1 MTLQSDKIFSGV
13 EHADARSLLYATGH
27 LPENIGKKPLI
38 GVVNTFNEIVP
49 GHFHLRGIA
58 DAAKQGVL
66 MAGGI
71 PVEFPTIAICDGI
84 TMAHKGMMYPLPSRE
99 LIADSIESMTMAH
112 GLDGLVLVV
121 SCDKTVPGAMMAAAR
136 MNIPSVVIS
145 GGPMP
150 TGHYRGQVSD
160 YSACIETVG
169 RVHSGT
175 MTEAEQEEL
184 TQHCCPGCGSCSGM
198 FTANSMNCLAEALG
212 MALPGN
218 GTIPSYY
225 GERLGLAKRAGM
237 AAVNLVKEN
246 IRPRDILTEKAFEN
260 AIRVDMAIAGSTNT
274 TLHLPAIANE
284 LGLKLPLKKFDE
296 ISRATPNLCH
306 ISPNGQHHMDDL
318 YRAGGIYA
326 VMHELDKRGLID
338 RSCLTVAGK
347 TLGELLPGHEVTDY
361 QVIHP
366 IDRPY
371 SPQGGLAVLFG
382 NLAPMGC
389 VVKAAAVSEKMM
401 KHTGTARVFSYM
413 EDATQA
419 ILSGKIVP
427 GDMVVIKYE
436 GPKGGPGMR
445 EMLSPTA
452 AIVGAGL
459 GETVSLLTDGRFSGA
474 TRGAAIGHVSPEAME
489 GGVFAVIEDGDRIT
503 VDIPNRSISL
513 NVDEETLSKRLA
525 AWKQPPLKVKAGY
538 LVKYCK
544 TVSSAATGAV
554 TTEYAEGA
562 FDR

>member
-1 MTLQSDKIFSGV
+1 MLNSEKIYTGV

-27 LPENIGKKPLI
+27 LQENIGKKPLI

-121 SCDKTVPGAMMAAAR
+121 SCDKTVPGAIMAAAR
-136 MNIPSVVIS
+136 MNIPAVVIS

-150 TGHYRGQVSD
+150 TGHYKGDVSD

-169 RVHSGT
+169 KVRNGD

-212 MALPGN
+212 IALPGN

-225 GERLGLAKRAGM
+225 GERLALAKRAGM
-237 AAVNLVKEN
+237 NAVRQVIEN
-246 IRPRDILTEKAFEN
+246 VRPRDIITEKALEN

-284 LGLKLPLKKFDE
+284 LGISLPLKKFDE
-296 ISRATPNLCH
+296 ISLQTPNLCK
-306 ISPNGQHHMDDL
+306 ISPNGHHHMDDL

-326 VMHELDKRGLID
+326 VMSELNKANLIHTD
-338 RSCLTVAGK
+338 CLTVSGK
-347 TLGELLPGHEVTDY
+347 TVGEQLEGCSVKDY
-361 QVIHP
+361 SVIHH
-366 IDRPY
+366 IEEPY
-371 SPQGGLAVLFG
+371 SKQGGLAVLYG
-382 NLAPMGC
+382 NLAPQGC
-389 VVKAAAVSEKMM
+389 VVKAAAVCDAMM
-401 KHTGTARVFSYM
+401 KHTGRARVFWYM
-413 EDATQA
+413 EEAAQA
-419 ILSGKIVP
+419 ILDGKIVP

-452 AIVGAGL
+452 AIVGKGL

-489 GGVFAVIEDGDRIT
+489 GGVFSVIEDGDTIT
-503 VDIPNRSISL
+503 VDIPNRTINL
-513 NVDEETLSKRLA
+513 NVDQAEIDRRIAEWKR
-525 AWKQPPLKVKAGY
+525 PPLKVKSGY
-538 LVKYCK
+538 LVKYCNS
-544 TVSSAATGAV
+544 VSSAASGAV
-554 TTEYAEGA
+554 TTKFCEGA
-562 FDR
+562 V

>member
-1 MTLQSDKIFSGV
+1 MLNSEKIYTGV

-27 LPENIGKKPLI
+27 LQENIGKKPLI

-121 SCDKTVPGAMMAAAR
+121 SCDKTVPGAIMAAAR
-136 MNIPSVVIS
+136 MNIPAVVIS

-150 TGHYRGQVSD
+150 TGHYKGDVSD

-169 RVHSGT
+169 KVRNGD

-212 MALPGN
+212 IALPGN

-225 GERLGLAKRAGM
+225 GERLALAKRAGM
-237 AAVNLVKEN
+237 NAVRQVIEN
-246 IRPRDILTEKAFEN
+246 VRPRDIITEKALEN

-284 LGLKLPLKKFDE
+284 LGISLPLKKFDE
-296 ISRATPNLCH
+296 ISLQTPNLCK
-306 ISPNGQHHMDDL
+306 ISPNGHHHMDDL

-326 VMHELDKRGLID
+326 VMSELNKANLIHTD
-338 RSCLTVAGK
+338 CLTVSGK
-347 TLGELLPGHEVTDY
+347 TVGEQLEGYSVKDY
-361 QVIHP
+361 SVIHH
-366 IDRPY
+366 IEEPY
-371 SPQGGLAVLFG
+371 SKHGGLAVLYG
-382 NLAPMGC
+382 NLAPQGC
-389 VVKAAAVSEKMM
+389 VVKAAAVCDAMM
-401 KHTGTARVFSYM
+401 KHTGRARVFWYM
-413 EDATQA
+413 EEAAQA
-419 ILSGKIVP
+419 ILDGKIVP

-452 AIVGAGL
+452 AIVGKGL

-489 GGVFAVIEDGDRIT
+489 GGVFSVIEDGDTIT
-503 VDIPNRSISL
+503 VDIPNRTINL
-513 NVDEETLSKRLA
+513 NVDQAEIDRRIAEWKR
-525 AWKQPPLKVKAGY
+525 PPLKVKSGY
-538 LVKYCK
+538 LVKYCNS
-544 TVSSAATGAV
+544 VSSAASGAV
-554 TTEYAEGA
+554 TTKFCEGA
-562 FDR
+562 F

>member
-1 MTLQSDKIFSGV
+1 MLNSEKIYTGV

-27 LPENIGKKPLI
+27 LQENIGKKPLI

-121 SCDKTVPGAMMAAAR
+121 SCDKTVPGAIMAAAR
-136 MNIPSVVIS
+136 MNIPAVVIS

-150 TGHYRGQVSD
+150 TGHYKGDVSD

-169 RVHSGT
+169 KVRNGD

-212 MALPGN
+212 IALPGN

-225 GERLGLAKRAGM
+225 GERLALAKRAGM
-237 AAVNLVKEN
+237 NAVRQVIEN
-246 IRPRDILTEKAFEN
+246 VRPRDIITEKALEN

-284 LGLKLPLKKFDE
+284 LGISLPLKKFDE
-296 ISRATPNLCH
+296 ISLQTPNLCK
-306 ISPNGQHHMDDL
+306 ISPNGHHHMDDL

-326 VMHELDKRGLID
+326 VMSELNKANLIHTD
-338 RSCLTVAGK
+338 CLTVSGK
-347 TLGELLPGHEVTDY
+347 TVGEQLEGCSVKDY
-361 QVIHP
+361 SVIHP
-366 IDRPY
+366 IEEPY
-371 SPQGGLAVLFG
+371 SKHGGLAVLYG
-382 NLAPMGC
+382 NLAPQGC
-389 VVKAAAVSEKMM
+389 VVKAAAVCDAMM
-401 KHTGTARVFSYM
+401 KHTGRARVFWYM
-413 EDATQA
+413 EEAAQA
-419 ILSGKIVP
+419 ILDGKIVP

-452 AIVGAGL
+452 AIVGKGL

-489 GGVFAVIEDGDRIT
+489 GGVFSVIEDGDTIT
-503 VDIPNRSISL
+503 VDIPNRTINL
-513 NVDEETLSKRLA
+513 NVDQAEIDRRIAEWKR
-525 AWKQPPLKVKAGY
+525 PPLKVKSGY
-538 LVKYCK
+538 LVKYCNS
-544 TVSSAATGAV
+544 VSSAASGAV
-554 TTEYAEGA
+554 TTKFCEGA
-562 FDR
+562 F

>member
-1 MTLQSDKIFSGV
+1 MLNSEKIYTGV

-27 LPENIGKKPLI
+27 LQENIGKKPLI

-121 SCDKTVPGAMMAAAR
+121 SCDKTVPGAIMAAAR
-136 MNIPSVVIS
+136 MNIPAVVIS

-150 TGHYRGQVSD
+150 TGHYKGDVSD

-169 RVHSGT
+169 KVRNGD

-212 MALPGN
+212 IALPGN

-225 GERLGLAKRAGM
+225 GERLALAKRAGM
-237 AAVNLVKEN
+237 NAVRQVIEN
-246 IRPRDILTEKAFEN
+246 VRPRDIITEKALEN

-284 LGLKLPLKKFDE
+284 LGISLPLKKFDG
-296 ISRATPNLCH
+296 ISLQTPNLCK
-306 ISPNGQHHMDDL
+306 ISPNGHHHMDDL

-326 VMHELDKRGLID
+326 VMSELDKANLIHTD
-338 RSCLTVAGK
+338 CLTVSGK
-347 TLGELLPGHEVTDY
+347 TVGEQLEGCSVKDY
-361 QVIHP
+361 SVIHH
-366 IDRPY
+366 IEEPY
-371 SPQGGLAVLFG
+371 SKHGGLAVLYG
-382 NLAPMGC
+382 NLAPQGC
-389 VVKAAAVSEKMM
+389 VVKAAAVCDAMM
-401 KHTGTARVFSYM
+401 KHTGRARVFWYM
-413 EDATQA
+413 EEAAQA
-419 ILSGKIVP
+419 ILDGKIVP

-452 AIVGAGL
+452 AIVGKGL

-489 GGVFAVIEDGDRIT
+489 GGVFSVIEDGDTIT
-503 VDIPNRSISL
+503 VDIPNRTINL
-513 NVDEETLSKRLA
+513 NVDQAEIDRRIAEWKR
-525 AWKQPPLKVKAGY
+525 PPLKVKSGY
-538 LVKYCK
+538 LVKYCNS
-544 TVSSAATGAV
+544 VSSAASGAV
-554 TTEYAEGA
+554 TTKFCEGA
-562 FDR
+562 F

>member
-1 MTLQSDKIFSGV
+1 MLNSEKIYTGV

-27 LPENIGKKPLI
+27 LQENIGKKPLI

-121 SCDKTVPGAMMAAAR
+121 SCDKTVPGAIMAAAR
-136 MNIPSVVIS
+136 MNIPAVVIS

-150 TGHYRGQVSD
+150 TGHYKGDVSD

-169 RVHSGT
+169 KVRNGD

-212 MALPGN
+212 IALPGN

-225 GERLGLAKRAGM
+225 GERLALAKRAGM
-237 AAVNLVKEN
+237 NAVRQVIEN
-246 IRPRDILTEKAFEN
+246 VRPRDIITEKALEN

-284 LGLKLPLKKFDE
+284 LGISLPLKKFDE
-296 ISRATPNLCH
+296 ISLQTPNLCK
-306 ISPNGQHHMDDL
+306 ISPNGHHHMDDL

-326 VMHELDKRGLID
+326 VMSELNKANLIHTD
-338 RSCLTVAGK
+338 CLTVSGK
-347 TLGELLPGHEVTDY
+347 TVGEQLEGCSVKDY
-361 QVIHP
+361 SVIHH
-366 IDRPY
+366 IEEPY
-371 SPQGGLAVLFG
+371 SKHGGLAVLYG
-382 NLAPMGC
+382 NLAPQGC
-389 VVKAAAVSEKMM
+389 VVKAAAVCDAMM
-401 KHTGTARVFSYM
+401 KHTGRARVFWYM
-413 EDATQA
+413 EEAAQA
-419 ILSGKIVP
+419 ILDGKIAP

-452 AIVGAGL
+452 AIVGKGL

-489 GGVFAVIEDGDRIT
+489 GGVFSVIEDGDTIT
-503 VDIPNRSISL
+503 VDIPNRTINL
-513 NVDEETLSKRLA
+513 NVDQAEIDRRIAEWKR
-525 AWKQPPLKVKAGY
+525 PPLKVKSGY
-538 LVKYCK
+538 LVKYCNS
-544 TVSSAATGAV
+544 VSSAASGAV
-554 TTEYAEGA
+554 TTKFCEGA
-562 FDR
+562 F

>member
-1 MTLQSDKIFSGV
+1 MLKSEKIYCGV

-27 LPENIGKKPLI
+27 LAENIGRKPLI

-66 MAGGI
+66 MGGGV
-71 PVEFPTIAICDGI
+71 PVEFPAIAICDGI

-99 LIADSIESMTMAH
+99 LIADSIESMAMAH
-112 GLDGLVLVV
+112 ALDGLVLVV
-121 SCDKTVPGAMMAAAR
+121 SCDKTVPGALMAAAR
-136 MNIPSVVIS
+136 LNIPSIVVS

-150 TGHYRGQVSD
+150 TGHYRGEVSD

-169 RVHSGT
+169 KVHNGD
-175 MTEAEQEEL
+175 MTPEEQEEL

-198 FTANSMNCLAEALG
+198 FTANSMNCLSEALG

-225 GERLGLAKRAGM
+225 GERLALAKRAGM
-237 AAVNLVKEN
+237 RVVKLVEENL
-246 IRPRDILTEKAFEN
+246 RPRDIMTEAAFAN
-260 AIRVDMAIAGSTNT
+260 AIHVDMAIAGSTNT

-284 LGLKLPLKKFDE
+284 LGIPLPLKKFDE
-296 ISRATPNLCH
+296 ISKTTPNLCH
-306 ISPNGQHHMDDL
+306 ISPNGVHHMDDL

-326 VMHELDKRGLID
+326 VMHELNKKEGMLDT
-338 RSCLTVAGK
+338 SVMTVAGK
-347 TLGELLPGHEVTDY
+347 TLGELLPGHDVRDY
-361 QVIHP
+361 KVIRP
-366 IDRPY
+366 IDDPY
-371 SPQGGLAVLFG
+371 SVQGGLAVLFG

-389 VVKAAAVSEKMM
+389 VVKAAAVAEKMM
-401 KHTGTARVFSYM
+401 KHTGRARVFYYM

-419 ILSGKIVP
+419 IKC
-427 GDMVVIKYE
+427 E

-452 AIVGAGL
+452 AIVGKGL

-489 GGVFAVIEDGDRIT
+489 GGVFAVIEDGDTIT
-503 VDIPNRSISL
+503 VDIPNRTITL
-513 NVDEETLSKRLA
+513 NVDDETLAKRQA
-525 AWKQPPLKVKAGY
+525 EWKRPPLKVKSGY
-538 LVKYCK
+538 LVKYCNS
-544 TVSSAATGAV
+544 VSSAANGAV
-554 TTEYAEGA
+554 TTTYCEGA
-562 FDR
+562 F

>member
-1 MTLQSDKIFSGV
+1 MLNSEKIYSGV

-27 LPENIGKKPLI
+27 LQENIGRKPLI

-66 MAGGI
+66 MAGGV

-121 SCDKTVPGAMMAAAR
+121 SCDKTIPGALMAAAR
-136 MNIPSVVIS
+136 MNIPAVVIS

-150 TGHYRGQVSD
+150 TGHYNGDVSD

-169 RVHSGT
+169 KVHNGD
-175 MTEAEQEEL
+175 MTPDEQEEL

-225 GERLGLAKRAGM
+225 GERLALAKRAGM
-237 AAVNLVKEN
+237 NAVRMVLEN
-246 IRPRDILTEKAFEN
+246 VRPSDILTEKAFEN

-284 LGLKLPLKKFDE
+284 LGLKLPLKFFDE
-296 ISRATPNLCH
+296 ISRQTPNLCH
-306 ISPNGQHHMDDL
+306 ISPNGHHHMDDL

-326 VMHELDKRGLID
+326 VMNELSKKGFID
-338 RSCLTVAGK
+338 GSCLTVSGK
-347 TLGELLPGHEVTDY
+347 TLGEELPAHTVKDHD
-361 QVIHP
+361 VIHSV
-366 IDRPY
+366 DAPY
-371 SPQGGLAVLFG
+371 SKQGGLAVLFG

-389 VVKAAAVSEKMM
+389 VVKAAAVCERMM
-401 KHTGTARVFSYM
+401 VHTGRARVFSYM
-413 EDATQA
+413 EDAANA
-419 ILSGKIVP
+419 ILDGKIVP

-452 AIVGAGL
+452 AIVGKGL

-489 GGVFAVIEDGDRIT
+489 GGVFAVIEDGDTIT
-503 VDIPNRSISL
+503 VDIPNRSINL
-513 NVDEETLSKRLA
+513 NVDEATIKARIA
-525 AWKQPPLKVKAGY
+525 AWKQPPLKVKSGY

-544 TVSSAATGAV
+544 SVSSAATGAI
-554 TTEYAEGA
+554 TTEYCEGA
-562 FDR
+562 F

>member
-1 MTLQSDKIFSGV
+1 MLNSEKIFSGV

-27 LPENIGKKPLI
+27 LQENIGKKPLI

-66 MAGGI
+66 MGGGV

-121 SCDKTVPGAMMAAAR
+121 SCDKTVPGAIMAAAR
-136 MNIPSVVIS
+136 MNIPAIVVS

-150 TGHYRGQVSD
+150 TGHYAGDVSD

-169 RVHSGT
+169 KVHNGD
-175 MTEAEQEEL
+175 MTPEEQEEL
-184 TQHCCPGCGSCSGM
+184 TLHCCPGCGSCSGM

-225 GERLGLAKRAGM
+225 GERLAMAKHAGM
-237 AAVNLVKEN
+237 CAVELVKNN

-284 LGLKLPLKKFDE
+284 LGIKLPLKKFDE
-296 ISRATPNLCH
+296 ISLSTPNLCH
-306 ISPNGQHHMDDL
+306 ISPNGHHHMDDL
-318 YRAGGIYA
+318 YFAGGIYS
-326 VMHELDKRGLID
+326 VMHELNRSGLID
-338 RSCLTVAGK
+338 TSCLTVAGK
-347 TLGELLPGHEVTDY
+347 TIGELLPGHEVRNYD
-361 QVIHP
+361 VIRH
-366 IDRPY
+366 IDAPY
-371 SPQGGLAVLFG
+371 SKQGGLAVLFG

-389 VVKAAAVSEKMM
+389 VVKAAAVCERMM
-401 KHTGTARVFSYM
+401 KHTGRARVFYYM

-419 ILSGKIVP
+419 ILNGEIVP
-427 GDMVVIKYE
+427 GDMVVIKCE

-452 AIVGAGL
+452 AIVGKGL

-489 GGVFAVIEDGDRIT
+489 GGVFAVIEDGDTIT
-503 VDIPNRSISL
+503 VDIPNRTINL
-513 NVDEETLSKRLA
+513 NVDEATIAKRVA
-525 AWKQPPLKVKAGY
+525 EWKQPPLKVKSGY

-544 TVSSAATGAV
+544 SVSSAATGAV
-554 TTEYAEGA
+554 TTSYCEGA
-562 FDR
+562 FF

>member
-1 MTLQSDKIFSGV
+1 MLNSEKIFSGV

-27 LPENIGKKPLI
+27 LQENIGKKPLV

-49 GHFHLRGIA
+49 GHFHLRGVA

-66 MAGGI
+66 MAGGV

-121 SCDKTVPGAMMAAAR
+121 SCDKTIPGALMAAAR
-136 MNIPSVVIS
+136 MNIPAIVIS

-150 TGHYRGQVSD
+150 TGHYQGQVSD

-169 RVHSGT
+169 KVHNGDMS
-175 MTEAEQEEL
+175 EAEQEEL
-184 TQHCCPGCGSCSGM
+184 TLHCCPGCGSCSGM

-225 GERLGLAKRAGM
+225 GERLALAKRAGIR
-237 AAVNLVKEN
+237 AVELIKSGL
-246 IRPRDILTEKAFEN
+246 RPRDIMTDEAFEN

-284 LGLKLPLKKFDE
+284 LGLELPLKKFDE
-296 ISRATPNLCH
+296 ISLSTPNLCH
-306 ISPNGQHHMDDL
+306 ISPNGHHHMDDL
-318 YRAGGIYA
+318 YHAGGIYA
-326 VMHELDKRGLID
+326 VMHELDRKALLHTG
-338 RSCLTVAGK
+338 CLTVAGK
-347 TLGELLPGHEVTDY
+347 TLGELLPGHQVRDY
-361 QVIHP
+361 SVIRH
-366 IDRPY
+366 IDEPY

-389 VVKAAAVSEKMM
+389 VVKAAAVCPQMM
-401 KHTGTARVFSYM
+401 SHSGRARVFNYM

-419 ILSGKIVP
+419 ILDGYIVP
-427 GDMVVIKYE
+427 GDMVVIKCE

-452 AIVGAGL
+452 AIVGKGL

-489 GGVFAVIEDGDRIT
+489 GGVFAVIEEGDTIT
-503 VDIPNRSISL
+503 VDIPNRSINL
-513 NVDEETLSKRLA
+513 NVDEETIAGRIA
-525 AWKQPPLKVKAGY
+525 AWRQPPLKVKSGY
-538 LVKYCK
+538 LVKYARS
-544 TVSSAATGAV
+544 VSSAATGAV
-554 TTEYAEGA
+554 TTSYCEGA
-562 FDR
+562 F

>member
-1 MTLQSDKIFSGV
+1 MLKSEKIYSGV

-27 LPENIGKKPLI
+27 LQENIGRKPLI

-66 MAGGI
+66 MAGGV

-121 SCDKTVPGAMMAAAR
+121 SCDKTIPGALMAAAR
-136 MNIPSVVIS
+136 MNIPAIVIS

-150 TGHYRGQVSD
+150 TGHYNGDVSD

-169 RVHSGT
+169 KVHNGD
-175 MTEAEQEEL
+175 MTPEEQEEL

-225 GERLGLAKRAGM
+225 GERLALAKRAGM
-237 AAVNLVKEN
+237 NAVRMVVEN
-246 IRPRDILTEKAFEN
+246 VRPSDILTEKAFEN

-296 ISRATPNLCH
+296 ISRQTPNLCH
-306 ISPNGQHHMDDL
+306 ISPNGHHHMDDL

-326 VMHELDKRGLID
+326 VMNELNKRGFID
-338 RSCLTVAGK
+338 TTCMTVAGK
-347 TLGELLPGHEVTDY
+347 TLGELIPAHPVKDY
-361 QVIHP
+361 DVIHS
-366 IDRPY
+366 IDAPY
-371 SPQGGLAVLFG
+371 SQQGGLAVLFG

-389 VVKAAAVSEKMM
+389 VVKAAAVCDKMM
-401 KHTGTARVFSYM
+401 VHTGRARVFHYM
-413 EDATQA
+413 EDAAQA
-419 ILSGKIVP
+419 ILDGKIVP

-452 AIVGAGL
+452 AIVGKGL

-489 GGVFAVIEDGDRIT
+489 GGVFAVIEDDDTIT
-503 VDIPNRSISL
+503 VDIPNRTINL
-513 NVDEETLSKRLA
+513 NVDKATINARIA
-525 AWKQPPLKVKAGY
+525 AWVQPPLKVKSGY

-544 TVSSAATGAV
+544 SVSSAATGAI
-554 TTEYAEGA
+554 TTEYCEGA
-562 FDR
+562 F

>member
-1 MTLQSDKIFSGV
+1 MLRSEKIYSGV
-13 EHADARSLLYATGH
+13 GHADARSLLYATGH
-27 LPENIGKKPLI
+27 LQETIGRKPLI

-49 GHFHLRGIA
+49 GHFHLRGIT

-66 MAGGI
+66 MAGGV

-121 SCDKTVPGAMMAAAR
+121 SCDKTIPGALMAAAR
-136 MNIPSVVIS
+136 MNIPSIVIS

-150 TGHYRGQVSD
+150 TGHYNGEVSD

-169 RVHSGT
+169 KVHNRD
-175 MTEAEQEEL
+175 MTPEEQEEL

-225 GERLGLAKRAGM
+225 GERLALAKRAGM
-237 AAVNLVKEN
+237 NAVRMVLEN
-246 IRPRDILTEKAFEN
+246 VRPSDILTGKAFEN

-296 ISRATPNLCH
+296 ISLQTPNLCH
-306 ISPNGQHHMDDL
+306 ISPNGHHHMDDL

-326 VMHELDKRGLID
+326 VMNELNKKGFID
-338 RSCLTVAGK
+338 GSCLTVSGK
-347 TLGELLPGHEVTDY
+347 TLAEELPAHPVKDY
-361 QVIHP
+361 DVIRN
-366 IDRPY
+366 IDAPY
-371 SPQGGLAVLFG
+371 SNQGGLAVLFG

-389 VVKAAAVSEKMM
+389 VVKAAAVCEKMM
-401 KHTGTARVFSYM
+401 VHTGRARVFDYM
-413 EDATQA
+413 EDATNA
-419 ILSGKIVP
+419 ILGGQIVP

-452 AIVGAGL
+452 AIVGKGL

-489 GGVFAVIEDGDRIT
+489 GGVFAVIEDGDTIT
-503 VDIPNRSISL
+503 VDIPNRSINL
-513 NVDEETLSKRLA
+513 NVDEAAIQARLA
-525 AWKQPPLKVKAGY
+525 AWKQPPLKVKSGY

-544 TVSSAATGAV
+544 SVSSAAAGAI
-554 TTEYAEGA
+554 TTEYCEGA
-562 FDR
+562 F

>member
-1 MTLQSDKIFSGV
+1 MLNSEKIYTGV

-27 LPENIGKKPLI
+27 LQENIGKNPLI

-121 SCDKTVPGAMMAAAR
+121 SCDKTVPGAIMAAAR
-136 MNIPSVVIS
+136 MNIPAVVIS

-150 TGHYRGQVSD
+150 TGHYKGDVSD

-169 RVHSGT
+169 KVRNGD

-212 MALPGN
+212 IALPGN

-225 GERLGLAKRAGM
+225 GERLALAKRAGM
-237 AAVNLVKEN
+237 NAVRQVIEN
-246 IRPRDILTEKAFEN
+246 VRPRDIITEKALEN

-284 LGLKLPLKKFDE
+284 LGISLPLKKFDE
-296 ISRATPNLCH
+296 ISLQTPNLCK
-306 ISPNGQHHMDDL
+306 ISPNGHHHMDDL

-326 VMHELDKRGLID
+326 VMSELNKANLIHTD
-338 RSCLTVAGK
+338 CLTVSGK
-347 TLGELLPGHEVTDY
+347 TVGEQLEGCSVKDY
-361 QVIHP
+361 SVIHH
-366 IDRPY
+366 IEEPY
-371 SPQGGLAVLFG
+371 SKQGGLAVLYG
-382 NLAPMGC
+382 NLAPQGC
-389 VVKAAAVSEKMM
+389 VVKAAAVCDAMM
-401 KHTGTARVFSYM
+401 KHTGRARVFWYM
-413 EDATQA
+413 EEAAQA
-419 ILSGKIVP
+419 ILDGKIVP

-452 AIVGAGL
+452 AIVGKGL

-489 GGVFAVIEDGDRIT
+489 GGVFSVIEDGDTIT
-503 VDIPNRSISL
+503 VDIPNRTINL
-513 NVDEETLSKRLA
+513 NVDQAEIDRRIAEWKR
-525 AWKQPPLKVKAGY
+525 PPLKVKSGY
-538 LVKYCK
+538 LVKYCNS
-544 TVSSAATGAV
+544 VSSAASGAV
-554 TTEYAEGA
+554 TTKFCEGA
-562 FDR
+562 F

>member
-1 MTLQSDKIFSGV
+1 MLKSEKIYSGV

-27 LPENIGKKPLI
+27 LQENIGRKPLI

-66 MAGGI
+66 MAGGV

-121 SCDKTVPGAMMAAAR
+121 SCDKTIPGALMAAAR
-136 MNIPSVVIS
+136 MNIPAIVIS

-150 TGHYRGQVSD
+150 TGHYNGDVSD

-169 RVHSGT
+169 KVHNGD
-175 MTEAEQEEL
+175 MTPEEQEEL

-225 GERLGLAKRAGM
+225 GERLALAKRAGM
-237 AAVNLVKEN
+237 NAVRMVVEN
-246 IRPRDILTEKAFEN
+246 VRPSDILTEKAFEN

-296 ISRATPNLCH
+296 ISRQTPNLCH
-306 ISPNGQHHMDDL
+306 ISPNGHHHMDDL

-326 VMHELDKRGLID
+326 VINELNKRGFID
-338 RSCLTVAGK
+338 TTCMTVAGK
-347 TLGELLPGHEVTDY
+347 TLGELIPAHPVKDY
-361 QVIHP
+361 DVIHS
-366 IDRPY
+366 IDAPY
-371 SPQGGLAVLFG
+371 SQQGGLAVLFG

-389 VVKAAAVSEKMM
+389 VVKAAAVCDKMM
-401 KHTGTARVFSYM
+401 VHTGRARVFHYM
-413 EDATQA
+413 EDAAQA
-419 ILSGKIVP
+419 ILDGKIVP

-452 AIVGAGL
+452 AIVGKGL

-489 GGVFAVIEDGDRIT
+489 GGVFAVIEDGDTIT
-503 VDIPNRSISL
+503 VDIPNRTINL
-513 NVDEETLSKRLA
+513 NVDEATINARIA
-525 AWKQPPLKVKAGY
+525 AWVQPSLKVKSGY

-544 TVSSAATGAV
+544 SVSSAATGAI
-554 TTEYAEGA
+554 TTEYCEGA
-562 FDR
+562 F

>member
-1 MTLQSDKIFSGV
+1 MLNSEKIYTGV

-27 LPENIGKKPLI
+27 LQENIGKKPLI

-121 SCDKTVPGAMMAAAR
+121 SCDKTVPGAIMAAAR
-136 MNIPSVVIS
+136 MNIPAVVIS

-150 TGHYRGQVSD
+150 TGHYKGDVSD

-169 RVHSGT
+169 KVRNGD

-212 MALPGN
+212 IALPGN

-225 GERLGLAKRAGM
+225 GERLALAKRAGM
-237 AAVNLVKEN
+237 NAVRQVIEN
-246 IRPRDILTEKAFEN
+246 VRPRDIITEKALEN

-284 LGLKLPLKKFDE
+284 LGISLPLKKFDE
-296 ISRATPNLCH
+296 ISLQTPNLCK
-306 ISPNGQHHMDDL
+306 ISPNGHHHMDDL

-326 VMHELDKRGLID
+326 VMSELNKANLIHTD
-338 RSCLTVAGK
+338 CLTVSGK
-347 TLGELLPGHEVTDY
+347 TVGEQLEGCSVKDY
-361 QVIHP
+361 SVIHH
-366 IDRPY
+366 IEEPY
-371 SPQGGLAVLFG
+371 SKHGGLAVLYG
-382 NLAPMGC
+382 NLAPQGC
-389 VVKAAAVSEKMM
+389 VVKAAAVCDAMM
-401 KHTGTARVFSYM
+401 KHTGRARVFWYM
-413 EDATQA
+413 EEAAQA
-419 ILSGKIVP
+419 ILDGKIVP

-452 AIVGAGL
+452 AIVGKGL

-489 GGVFAVIEDGDRIT
+489 GGVFSVIEDGDTIT
-503 VDIPNRSISL
+503 VDIPNRTINL
-513 NVDEETLSKRLA
+513 NVDQAEIDRRIAEWKR
-525 AWKQPPLKVKAGY
+525 PPLKVKSGY
-538 LVKYCK
+538 LVKYCNS
-544 TVSSAATGAV
+544 VSSAASGAV
-554 TTEYAEGA
+554 TTKFCEGT
-562 FDR
+562 F

>member
-1 MTLQSDKIFSGV
+1 MLNSEKIYSGV

-27 LPENIGKKPLI
+27 LQENIGRKPLI

-66 MAGGI
+66 MAGGV

-121 SCDKTVPGAMMAAAR
+121 SCDKTIPGALMAAAR
-136 MNIPSVVIS
+136 MNIPAIVIS

-150 TGHYRGQVSD
+150 TGHYNGDVSD

-169 RVHSGT
+169 KVHNGD
-175 MTEAEQEEL
+175 MTPEQQEEL

-225 GERLGLAKRAGM
+225 GERLALAKRAGM
-237 AAVNLVKEN
+237 NAVRMVMEN
-246 IRPRDILTEKAFEN
+246 VRPSDILTEKAFEN

-284 LGLKLPLKKFDE
+284 LGLKLPLKLFDE
-296 ISRATPNLCH
+296 ISRQTPNLCH
-306 ISPNGQHHMDDL
+306 ISPNGHHHMDDL

-326 VMHELDKRGLID
+326 VMNELSKNGFID
-338 RSCLTVAGK
+338 GSCLTVSGK
-347 TLGELLPGHEVTDY
+347 TLGDELPAHTVKDY
-361 QVIHP
+361 DVIHS
-366 IDRPY
+366 IDAPY
-371 SPQGGLAVLFG
+371 SKQGGLAVLFG

-389 VVKAAAVSEKMM
+389 VVKAAAVCEKMM
-401 KHTGTARVFSYM
+401 VHTGRARVFSYM
-413 EDATQA
+413 EDAANA
-419 ILSGKIVP
+419 ILDGKITA

-452 AIVGAGL
+452 AIVGKGL

-489 GGVFAVIEDGDRIT
+489 GGVFAVIEDGDTIT
-503 VDIPNRSISL
+503 VDIPNRTINL
-513 NVDEETLSKRLA
+513 NVDEATINARIA
-525 AWKQPPLKVKAGY
+525 AWKQPPLKVKSGY

-544 TVSSAATGAV
+544 SVSSAATGAI
-554 TTEYAEGA
+554 TTEYCEGA
-562 FDR
+562 F

>member
-1 MTLQSDKIFSGV
+1 MLNSEKIYCGV
-13 EHADARSLLYATGH
+13 EHADAHSLLYATGH
-27 LPENIGKKPLI
+27 LPENIGRKPLI

-66 MAGGI
+66 MAGGV
-71 PVEFPTIAICDGI
+71 PVEFPAIAICDGI

-112 GLDGLVLVV
+112 ALDGLVLVV
-121 SCDKTVPGAMMAAAR
+121 SCDKTVPGALMAAAR
-136 MNIPSVVIS
+136 LNVPSIVIS

-150 TGHYRGQVSD
+150 TGHYRGEVSD

-169 RVHSGT
+169 KVHNGD
-175 MTEAEQEEL
+175 MTPEEQEEL

-237 AAVNLVKEN
+237 RAVKMVEENL
-246 IRPRDILTEKAFEN
+246 RPRDIMTEAAFAN
-260 AIRVDMAIAGSTNT
+260 AIHVDMAIAGSTNT

-284 LGLKLPLKKFDE
+284 LGIPLPLKTFDE
-296 ISRATPNLCH
+296 ISKTTPNLCH
-306 ISPNGQHHMDDL
+306 ISPNGHHHMDDL

-326 VMHELDKRGLID
+326 VMNELNKKEGMLDTG
-338 RSCLTVAGK
+338 CMTVAGK
-347 TLGELLPGHEVTDY
+347 TLGELLPGHDVRDY
-361 QVIHP
+361 TVIRH
-366 IDRPY
+366 IDDPY
-371 SPQGGLAVLFG
+371 SAQGGLAVLFG

-389 VVKAAAVSEKMM
+389 VVKAAAVAEKMM
-401 KHTGTARVFSYM
+401 KHTGRARVFNYM

-419 ILSGKIVP
+419 ILDGKIVP
-427 GDMVVIKYE
+427 GDMVVIKCE

-452 AIVGAGL
+452 AIVGKGL

-489 GGVFAVIEDGDRIT
+489 GGVFAVIEDGDTIT
-503 VDIPNRSISL
+503 VDIPNRTINL
-513 NVDEETLSKRLA
+513 NVDDETLAKRQA
-525 AWKQPPLKVKAGY
+525 EWKRPPLKVKSGY
-538 LVKYCK
+538 LVKYCNS
-544 TVSSAATGAV
+544 VSSAATGAV
-554 TTEYAEGA
+554 TTTYCEGA
-562 FDR
+562 F

>member
-1 MTLQSDKIFSGV
+1 MLKSEKIYSGV
-13 EHADARSLLYATGH
+13 EHADARSLLYETGH
-27 LPENIGKKPLI
+27 LQENIGRKPLI

-121 SCDKTVPGAMMAAAR
+121 SCDKTVPGAIMAAAR
-136 MNIPSVVIS
+136 MNIPAVVIS

-150 TGHYRGQVSD
+150 TGHYKGDVSD

-169 RVHSGT
+169 KVRNGD

-212 MALPGN
+212 IALPGN

-225 GERLGLAKRAGM
+225 GERLALAKRAGM
-237 AAVNLVKEN
+237 NAVRQVIEN
-246 IRPRDILTEKAFEN
+246 VRPRDIITEKALEN

-284 LGLKLPLKKFDE
+284 LGISLPLKKFDE
-296 ISRATPNLCH
+296 ISLQTPNLCK
-306 ISPNGQHHMDDL
+306 ISPNGHHHMDDL

-326 VMHELDKRGLID
+326 VMSELNKANLIHTD
-338 RSCLTVAGK
+338 CLTVSGK
-347 TLGELLPGHEVTDY
+347 TVGEQLEGCSVKDY
-361 QVIHP
+361 SVIHH
-366 IDRPY
+366 IEEPY
-371 SPQGGLAVLFG
+371 SKHGGLAVLYG
-382 NLAPMGC
+382 NLAPQGC
-389 VVKAAAVSEKMM
+389 VVKAAAVCDAMM
-401 KHTGTARVFSYM
+401 KHTGRARVFWYM
-413 EDATQA
+413 EEAAQA
-419 ILSGKIVP
+419 ILDGKIVP

-452 AIVGAGL
+452 AIVGKGL

-489 GGVFAVIEDGDRIT
+489 GGVFSVIEDGDTIT
-503 VDIPNRSISL
+503 VDIPNRTINL
-513 NVDEETLSKRLA
+513 NVDQAEIDRRIAEWKR
-525 AWKQPPLKVKAGY
+525 PPLKVKSGY
-538 LVKYCK
+538 LVKYCNS
-544 TVSSAATGAV
+544 VSSAASGAV
-554 TTEYAEGA
+554 TTKFCEGA
-562 FDR
+562 F

>member
-1 MTLQSDKIFSGV
+1 MLKSEKIYSGV

-27 LPENIGKKPLI
+27 LQENIGRKPLI

-66 MAGGI
+66 MAGGV

-121 SCDKTVPGAMMAAAR
+121 SCDKTIPGALMAAAR
-136 MNIPSVVIS
+136 MNIPAIVIS

-150 TGHYRGQVSD
+150 TGHYNGDVSD

-169 RVHSGT
+169 KVHNGD
-175 MTEAEQEEL
+175 MTPEEQEEL

-225 GERLGLAKRAGM
+225 GERLALAKRAGM
-237 AAVNLVKEN
+237 NTVRMVVEN
-246 IRPRDILTEKAFEN
+246 VRPSDILTEKAFEN

-296 ISRATPNLCH
+296 ISRQTPNLCH
-306 ISPNGQHHMDDL
+306 ISPNGHHHMDDL

-326 VMHELDKRGLID
+326 VMNELNKRGFID
-338 RSCLTVAGK
+338 TTCMTVAGK
-347 TLGELLPGHEVTDY
+347 TLGELIPAHPVKDY
-361 QVIHP
+361 DVIHS
-366 IDRPY
+366 IDAPY
-371 SPQGGLAVLFG
+371 SQQGGLAVLFG

-389 VVKAAAVSEKMM
+389 VVKAAAVCDKMM
-401 KHTGTARVFSYM
+401 VHTGRARVFHYM
-413 EDATQA
+413 EDAAQA
-419 ILSGKIVP
+419 ILDGKIVP

-452 AIVGAGL
+452 AIVGKGL

-489 GGVFAVIEDGDRIT
+489 GGVFAVIEDGDTIT
-503 VDIPNRSISL
+503 VDIPNRTINL
-513 NVDEETLSKRLA
+513 NVDEATISARIA
-525 AWKQPPLKVKAGY
+525 AWVQPPLKVKSGY

-544 TVSSAATGAV
+544 SVSSAATGAI
-554 TTEYAEGA
+554 TTEYCEGA
-562 FDR
+562 F

>member
-1 MTLQSDKIFSGV
+1 MLNSEKIYTGV

-27 LPENIGKKPLI
+27 LQENIGKKPLI

-121 SCDKTVPGAMMAAAR
+121 SCDKTVPGAIMAAAR
-136 MNIPSVVIS
+136 MNIPAVVIS

-150 TGHYRGQVSD
+150 TGHYKGDVSD

-169 RVHSGT
+169 KVRNGD

-212 MALPGN
+212 IALPGN

-225 GERLGLAKRAGM
+225 GERLALAKRAGM
-237 AAVNLVKEN
+237 NAVRQVIEN
-246 IRPRDILTEKAFEN
+246 VRPRDIITEKALEN

-284 LGLKLPLKKFDE
+284 LGISLPLKKFDE
-296 ISRATPNLCH
+296 ISLQTPNLCK
-306 ISPNGQHHMDDL
+306 ISPNGHHHMDDL

-326 VMHELDKRGLID
+326 VMSELNKANLIHTD
-338 RSCLTVAGK
+338 CLTVSGK
-347 TLGELLPGHEVTDY
+347 TVGEQLEGCSVKDY
-361 QVIHP
+361 SVIHH
-366 IDRPY
+366 IEEPY
-371 SPQGGLAVLFG
+371 SKHGGLAVLYG
-382 NLAPMGC
+382 NLAPQGC
-389 VVKAAAVSEKMM
+389 VVKAAAVCDAMM
-401 KHTGTARVFSYM
+401 KHTGRARVFWYM
-413 EDATQA
+413 EEAAQA
-419 ILSGKIVP
+419 ILDGKIVP

-452 AIVGAGL
+452 AIVGKGL

-489 GGVFAVIEDGDRIT
+489 GGVFSIIEDGDTIT
-503 VDIPNRSISL
+503 VDIPNRTINL
-513 NVDEETLSKRLA
+513 NVDQAEIDRRIAEWKR
-525 AWKQPPLKVKAGY
+525 PPLKVKSGY
-538 LVKYCK
+538 LVKYCNS
-544 TVSSAATGAV
+544 VSSAASGAV
-554 TTEYAEGA
+554 TTKFCEGA
-562 FDR
+562 F